1 FPPLDPRNAEPL
13 PCAASDGCMGS
24 SSRNPAAET
33 LHQLKPSAPCPP
45 GSNSDSSPDRGVH
58 PFMNNNYPYVICD
71 MRQASFGASFGCR
84 KLLSVAS
91 RYAEKLAT
99 EMGHEVGVWSNLS
112 SKYMAEFASDHN
124 TYTMKINTETPL

>member
-1 FPPLDPRNAEPL
+1 
-13 PCAASDGCMGS
+13 
-24 SSRNPAAET
+24 
-33 LHQLKPSAPCPP
+33 
-45 GSNSDSSPDRGVH
+45 
-58 PFMNNNYPYVICD
+58 MNNNYPYVICD

-112 SKYMAEFASDHN
+112 SKYMAEFAPDHN
-124 TYTMKINTETPL
+124 TQ